1 MEGDSIIIGSKPNL
15 VKVVGAVN
23 SPGNYQ
29 YKRTY
34 RMNDYIELA
43 WWLYTPNAQ
52 RSGSFVQHAD
62 GSSLKRNL
70 LKFSPK
76 VYDGSTITVPN
87 KEEVE
92 PFSFTEYVTNLTAI
106 WADITQAVLIVSALR

>member
-1 MEGDSIIIGSKPNL
+1 
-15 VKVVGAVN
+15 
-23 SPGNYQ
+23 
-29 YKRTY
+29 
-34 RMNDYIELA
+34 MNDYIELA
-43 WWLYTPNAQ
+43 GGYTTNAQ
-52 RSGSFVQHAD
+52 RSGTFVKHAD

-76 VYDGSTITVPN
+76 VYDGSTITVPT

>member
-23 SPGNYQ
+23 APGNYQ

-43 WWLYTPNAQ
+43 GGYTPNAQ
-52 RSGSFVQHAD
+52 KGGAFVQHAD

-76 VYDGSTITVPN
+76 VYDGSIINVPN